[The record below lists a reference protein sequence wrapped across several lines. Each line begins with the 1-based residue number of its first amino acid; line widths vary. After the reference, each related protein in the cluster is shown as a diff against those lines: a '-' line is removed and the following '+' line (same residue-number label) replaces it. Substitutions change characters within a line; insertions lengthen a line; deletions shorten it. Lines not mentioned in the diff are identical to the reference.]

1 MKINAALPILISL
14 LPTALSACASTAAA
28 RNDAPTVAEQPPAT
42 ATPDKV
48 GAVVRVDVP
57 GRGNGSGVVISND
70 GHVLT
75 CAHVVVGADSIR
87 VTAEKDGR
95 PLFFTA
101 SIVAIDRTRDLA
113 VLLTRDREPLPVT
126 AAFANSADIVAGH
139 DVYGAGFPEG
149 RGQSVASGTIRRFP
163 FSVDMRPAENTV
175 FAKGV
180 LADLKGAG
188 GISGGGVFS
197 GADGKLIGIHKMSFL
212 GRDGRP
218 KSVLISIEEIV
229 PFLDAH
235 LIPYLGLPETP
246 APNAK

>member
-1 MKINAALPILISL
+1 MIWVGRGGGRVESDSRESGSGKDVDLPGAKCQNGKPYFPPRKERAVKINAALPILISL

-113 VLLTRDREPLPVT
+113 VLLTRDREPFPVT

-149 RGQSVASGTIRRFP
+149 RGQSVANGTIRRFP
-163 FSVDMRPAENTV
+163 FS
-175 FAKGV
+175 F
-180 LADLKGAG
+180 
-188 GISGGGVFS
+188 F
-197 GADGKLIGIHKMSFL
+197 F
-212 GRDGRP
+212 
-218 KSVLISIEEIV
+218 
-229 PFLDAH
+229 
-235 LIPYLGLPETP
+235 
-246 APNAK
+246 